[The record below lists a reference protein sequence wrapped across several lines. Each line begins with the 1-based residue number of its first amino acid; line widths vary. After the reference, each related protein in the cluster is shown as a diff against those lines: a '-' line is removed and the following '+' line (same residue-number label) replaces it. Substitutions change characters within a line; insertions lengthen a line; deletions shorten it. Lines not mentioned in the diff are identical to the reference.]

1 MSKIK
6 VLVIDDSAVVRKLIS
21 DILSKADGIE
31 LVGTALDPFIAAEK
45 IKVLHPDVL
54 TLDIEMPRMDGITFL
69 SKLMLIKPLPTI
81 MVSALTKTGAE
92 ATIRAMEAGA
102 VDFVLKPSSDAGE
115 DRWKMFGIDL
125 AEKIRI
131 AAGANISKRK
141 RDNKTIENIV
151 IPKKILSGESSR
163 KIIAIGASTGGTEVI
178 TKILCSLD
186 EHSPGVVVTQHM
198 PPNFTDAFA
207 RRIDS
212 ISKLNV
218 KEAENGDRISDGCA
232 YIAPGGLQ
240 MLVHRDT
247 FGFRIEVND
256 DPPVNRH
263 KPSVDVLFNSVSKCS
278 GNEATGIILT
288 GMGGDGASGLLAM
301 KENGSRTIA
310 QDEQSSI
317 VFGMPREAIRMGA
330 AIEVLNIE
338 EIIDYI
344 KRYF

>member
-21 DILSKADGIE
+21 DVLSKAEGIE

-45 IKVLHPDVL
+45 IKVLHPDVI

-69 SKLMLIKPLPTI
+69 SKLMLIKPLPAI
-81 MVSALTKTGAE
+81 MVSALTKAGAD

-102 VDFVLKPSSDAGE
+102 VDFVLKPSVEEGE
-115 DRWKMFGIDL
+115 DRWKTFGIDL

-131 AAGANISKRK
+131 AAGANITKRK
-141 RDNKTIENIV
+141 SENKS
-151 IPKKILSGESSR
+151 IPSITAQKKPVTGESSN

-186 EHSPGVVVTQHM
+186 EHCPGVVITQHM
-198 PPNFTDAFA
+198 PANFTDAFA

-218 KEAENGDRISDGCA
+218 KEAENGDRVSDGCA

-240 MLVHRDT
+240 MLVHRDNL
-247 FGFRIEVND
+247 GFRIEVND

-310 QDEQSSI
+310 QNEQSSI

-330 AIEVLNIE
+330 AVEVLNIE

-344 KRYF
+344 KRYI